1 MRSRRA
7 QTSGWA
13 TRHRPCQLRQS
24 HGNTWTH
31 VCNANWRSCLG
42 GGCHDPGQF
51 QGLTGGFRVFS
62 MPHALLYDAI
72 IPPSQAIAAK
82 SRSGSSK
89 EMPGRRLVD
98 GTFNSRNLNH
108 LNLRGS
114 KLQLFE
120 LEFLMESIARD
131 SARLEGGTG
140 VYLGGAHICLPC
152 IPIFHYCVQLE
163 KYL

>member
-1 MRSRRA
+1 
-7 QTSGWA
+7 
-13 TRHRPCQLRQS
+13 
-24 HGNTWTH
+24 
-31 VCNANWRSCLG
+31 
-42 GGCHDPGQF
+42 
-51 QGLTGGFRVFS
+51 

-140 VYLGGAHICLPC
+140 VYLGGAHLSALYTYFPLLC
-152 IPIFHYCVQLE
+152 PIGKIFIVMGHVRKHCHHN
-163 KYL
+163 